1 MGRIA
6 APFGVRG
13 WLKVEPFTTAAKNL
27 LAYPT
32 WWIRDGTRD
41 GAEWEAHAVAEAR
54 ARGRAVIARL
64 AGCEDRDA
72 ALELRGAEIAVPR
85 ALLPQT
91 QPNEYYWADLI
102 GLKVA
107 SSAGVDFGSVIRIL
121 ATGANDVL
129 VVQSAP
135 DGPERLI
142 PFIADVIA
150 EVDLESGAMRVN
162 WDADY

>member
-6 APFGVRG
+6 APFGVKG
-13 WLKVEPFTTAAKNL
+13 WVRVEPFTAAVKNL

-32 WWIRDGTRD
+32 WWIGGGDDWQER
-41 GAEWEAHAVAEAR
+41 AVIEAKAH
-54 ARGRAVIARL
+54 GRAVVARL
-64 AGCEDRDA
+64 AGCDDRDA
-72 ALELRGAEIAVPR
+72 ALRLRGSEVAVPR
-85 ALLPQT
+85 ARLPQT

-107 SSAGVDFGSVIRIL
+107 STAGVDFGSVTRIL

-129 VVQSAP
+129 VVQGAS

-150 EVDLESGAMRVN
+150 DVDLEAGVMRVN